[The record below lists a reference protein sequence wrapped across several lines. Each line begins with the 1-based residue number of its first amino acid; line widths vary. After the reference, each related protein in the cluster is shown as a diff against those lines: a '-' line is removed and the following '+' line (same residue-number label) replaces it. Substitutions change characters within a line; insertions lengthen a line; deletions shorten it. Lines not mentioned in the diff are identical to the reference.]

1 MANAEAVLVWVK
13 GNHLA
18 HRIDQSNPGR
28 IFRLSDMFSEGAQ
41 QLGNDKFSAVLFTT
55 RSGNMY
61 LLTDN
66 GILVNRGESIRTG
79 KLHITELEHDE
90 WLLET
95 ELTIGYSFFFRHR
108 REGVMVHGNTSALA
122 EIVPFL
128 HRIYSDEYLADK
140 PYCDAIERFDEG
152 MFIGGDVR
160 SLMLRITPALA

>member
-90 WLLET
+90 
-95 ELTIGYSFFFRHR
+95 
-108 REGVMVHGNTSALA
+108 
-122 EIVPFL
+122 
-128 HRIYSDEYLADK
+128 YLADK